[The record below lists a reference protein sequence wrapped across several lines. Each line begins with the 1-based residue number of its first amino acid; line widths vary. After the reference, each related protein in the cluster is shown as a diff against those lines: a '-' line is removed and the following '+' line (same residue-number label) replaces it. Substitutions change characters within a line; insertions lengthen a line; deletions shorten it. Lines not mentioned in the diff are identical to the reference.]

1 MRDNGSCP
9 DGGSCQYSHDPR
21 VIAKARADKAK
32 GKGGTKGGGKGKRS
46 GGKAAGGNRVC
57 QFYLS
62 AAGCK
67 RIVPSARSS
76 MKAHRPLQRRP
87 LRRRPRRLLRNPSL
101 DWAGQ

>member
-1 MRDNGSCP
+1 MP
-9 DGGSCQYSHDPR
+9 IHHDPR

-32 GKGGTKGGGKGKRS
+32 GKGGNKGGGKGKRS

-67 RIVPSARSS
+67 KGSECTFKHEGTPPAPAAPAA
-76 MKAHRPLQRRP
+76 KAAAKAAAQPQP
-87 LRRRPRRLLRNPSL
+87 
-101 DWAGQ
+101 